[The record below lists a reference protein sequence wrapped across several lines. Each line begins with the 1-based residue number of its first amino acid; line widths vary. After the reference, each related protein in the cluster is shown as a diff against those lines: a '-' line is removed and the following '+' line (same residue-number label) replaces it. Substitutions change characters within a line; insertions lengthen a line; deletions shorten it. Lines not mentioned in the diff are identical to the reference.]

1 MKLTD
6 KINFRQPKYMLPLIV
21 YLPVIGTAYFVFDM
35 FDTKIEDKPAAN
47 LQTTEYLNSDLPEA
61 QIKGGDGIG
70 GRYESMVKSYGKIE
84 DHSAISNIDRNNQ
97 DEKEEYESK
106 YSDAELEL
114 LDKEAAQ
121 SASMQDKE
129 LQEANARERDREAI
143 AELQK
148 ALAEARLNGQK
159 GLEPDSDKSDG
170 SPESDGKVEMKGK
183 IEINDKAVKGLSDA
197 EKPNEVVKKVK
208 TSSDYFNTLTENE
221 KEPNLI
227 KAIIDENR
235 LPKIMMPAC
244 WYYDRRRAG
253 FLRNEDMLA
262 IADALVAFW
271 DGESHGTKHMIEISQ
286 EKGIPVWV
294 FNYKNNKS
302 EQK

>member
-121 SASMQDKE
+121 SASMQDKDNK
-129 LQEANARERDREAI
+129 AVPTSMIKYSDRSYL
-143 AELQK
+143 LQK
-148 ALAEARLNGQK
+148 GSALELLDKEVNA
-159 GLEPDSDKSDG
+159 LESVQR
-170 SPESDGKVEMKGK
+170 ELVRK
-183 IEINDKAVKGLSDA
+183 ITRAKYG
-197 EKPNEVVKKVK
+197 
-208 TSSDYFNTLTENE
+208 LTEA
-221 KEPNLI
+221 KE
-227 KAIIDENR
+227 E
-235 LPKIMMPAC
+235 
-244 WYYDRRRAG
+244 
-253 FLRNEDMLA
+253 
-262 IADALVAFW
+262 
-271 DGESHGTKHMIEISQ
+271 
-286 EKGIPVWV
+286 
-294 FNYKNNKS
+294 
-302 EQK
+302 

>member
-159 GLEPDSDKSDG
+159 GLEDRKS
-170 SPESDGKVEMKGK
+170 
-183 IEINDKAVKGLSDA
+183 
-197 EKPNEVVKKVK
+197 VV
-208 TSSDYFNTLTENE
+208 
-221 KEPNLI
+221 
-227 KAIIDENR
+227 
-235 LPKIMMPAC
+235 
-244 WYYDRRRAG
+244 
-253 FLRNEDMLA
+253 
-262 IADALVAFW
+262 
-271 DGESHGTKHMIEISQ
+271 
-286 EKGIPVWV
+286 
-294 FNYKNNKS
+294 
-302 EQK
+302 

>member
-227 KAIIDENR
+227 KAIIDENVK
-235 LPKIMMPAC
+235 LLMA
-244 WYYDRRRAG
+244 
-253 FLRNEDMLA
+253 
-262 IADALVAFW
+262 
-271 DGESHGTKHMIEISQ
+271 H
-286 EKGIPVWV
+286 V
-294 FNYKNNKS
+294 FDCAYS
-302 EQK
+302 MT